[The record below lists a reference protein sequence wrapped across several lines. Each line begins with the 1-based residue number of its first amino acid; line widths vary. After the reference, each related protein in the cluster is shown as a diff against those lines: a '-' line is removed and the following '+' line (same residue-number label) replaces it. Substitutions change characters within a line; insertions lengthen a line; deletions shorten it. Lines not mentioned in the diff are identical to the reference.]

1 MILGF
6 CAVNMQLFFL
16 LTCVVL
22 LLHSGTVFA
31 SKMEFFSSVH
41 QMSKLVQF
49 EGVLLKHMQKYV
61 EINENK
67 LDFLKA

>member
-1 MILGF
+1 MK
-6 CAVNMQLFFL
+6 MEQFFMV
-16 LTCVVL
+16 TCMVL
-22 LLHSGTVFA
+22 LLLSGAGFA

-49 EGVLLKHMQKYV
+49 EGVLLKHVQKYV

-67 LDFLKA
+67 LEFLKA